1 MEMITSMYLH
11 AHFVGLLMRGARTG
25 VAGKIN
31 FPARPVRLASSLSA
45 NLLLLALGTPARA
58 EDPVDTSLTQSRFV
72 LGAALMSSAEYSGSD
87 RSDHKLS
94 PLWAFQYGRW
104 RLSSSRASAVLG
116 FAADAAGPGASAEL
130 AGTKNW
136 HVGAAFRVDHGRK
149 ASDSPYLYGLPDVK
163 RTLRGRIYASYTLN
177 QQWSIGGNLSQD
189 LLRRGGGALAGID
202 LGYRYWITPRIE
214 WASGMG
220 VTLADKRNMR
230 TYFGISGEQAG
241 QSGLRPFAAGAGF
254 RDAHLGVGLT
264 TALTP
269 HWIAFGNFGV
279 SHLLADAA
287 RSPLTRRVNNVG
299 ATLGIAYR
307 N

>member
-1 MEMITSMYLH
+1 MEMITSMH
-11 AHFVGLLMRGARTG
+11 SQAHFVGLLMQGARTS
-25 VAGKIN
+25 AAQKLN
-31 FPARPVRLASSLSA
+31 FPARPRRLVTTLSA
-45 NLLLLALGTPARA
+45 NLLLVALGTPARA
-58 EDPVDTSLTQSRFV
+58 EDLVDTSLTQSRFV
-72 LGAALMSSAEYSGSD
+72 LGGALMSSAEYLGSD
-87 RSDHKLS
+87 RRDQKLS

-116 FAADAAGPGASAEL
+116 FASDAAGPGASAEL

-149 ASDSPYLYGLPDVK
+149 TSDSPYLIGLPDVK
-163 RTLRGRIYASYTLN
+163 RTLRGRIYASYTLSP
-177 QQWSIGGNLSQD
+177 QWTIGGNVSQD
-189 LLRRGGGALAGID
+189 LLGRGGGALASID
-202 LGYRYWITPRIE
+202 LGYRHWITPGIE
-214 WASGMG
+214 LTSGLG
-220 VTLADKRNMR
+220 VSLADKRNMR
-230 TYFGISGEQAG
+230 TYFGISGEQAA

-254 RDAHLGVGLT
+254 RDAHLGLGLT

-269 HWIAFGNFGV
+269 HWIAFGNIGV

-287 RSPLTRRVNNVG
+287 HSPLTRRANNVG